1 MSGYNGSDQNIP
13 GGLVFKTR
21 VPNGGLKSKMV
32 LDADGRL
39 SLGTVTPQYTLD
51 VVGTGSFSGLL
62 TATSGVTTGNSA
74 KITTKCSTATRYGEI
89 NTNSDGNTMFN
100 IISEITGNG
109 YFFMYNSTEL
119 LRVNPT
125 EITASKIIN
134 ANAGL
139 TIPLGQRL
147 KLSVDG
153 INYIEN
159 NISSSTI
166 QYVSNTDD
174 KTHNFWTKATGGSVS
189 NIFTVGT
196 GGVSTYGT
204 GYVQGLLTANSGA
217 YFGQN
222 DSNFQITKITDNN
235 RLRTRLQAYYNG
247 ANPFHLEINPLGGFV
262 FINQTADYAY
272 SGLPSGYSTNSLV
285 SNDIIDMGKLY
296 VAGTTTTTGL
306 LTTNGGI
313 TVPSGKTLT
322 ISSGAT
328 LTIASGATSN
338 LAIGVLTPLVLATGI
353 NFNLVAGGSTYVADF
368 TSIGAG
374 FYKIFVLPAVNP
386 KNDSAYM
393 FAFDLLGDTGY
404 RNAVTSNPTPTS
416 YYSINTNSLTG
427 TKFNI
432 STNNLGF
439 LTNSFTISYIKMW

>member
-1 MSGYNGSDQNIP
+1 MVFHQDIVLILCIVSNDIIDLGKLYV
-13 GGLVFKTR
+13 GGT
-21 VPNGGLKSKMV
+21 
-32 LDADGRL
+32 AA
-39 SLGTVTPQYTLD
+39 TT
-51 VVGTGSFSGLL
+51 GLL

-134 ANAGL
+134 ANAGVK
-139 TIPLGQRL
+139 IPTGLQLFLSADGQ
-147 KLSVDG
+147 
-153 INYIEN
+153 NYITN
-159 NISSSTI
+159 NTPNVKI
-166 QYVSNTDD
+166 QYVTFDTGKSHD
-174 KTHNFWTKATGGSVS
+174 FWVVDGSKFNISQTGTIT
-189 NIFTVGT
+189 N
-196 GGVSTYGT
+196 GT
-204 GYVQGLLTANSGA
+204 GYIQGLLIANSGA

-222 DSNFQITKITDNN
+222 DSNFQITKITDNQ

-272 SGLPSGYSTNSLV
+272 SGLPSGYSTNSIV

-296 VAGTTTTTGL
+296 VAGTATTTGL
-306 LTTNGGI
+306 LTANGGI

-338 LAIGVLTPLVLATGI
+338 LAINALTPLVLATGI
-353 NFNLVAGGSTYVADF
+353 NFNLAAGGSTYVADF

-374 FYKIFVLPAVNP
+374 YYKIFVSPAVNP

-432 STNNLGF
+432 SRVSQIYT
-439 LTNSFTISYIKMW
+439 